1 MPSPSRPVLAALL
14 VGLVGGLLLVAPQPA
29 SASAFATKAQRQLN
43 RLGCDAGPV
52 DGRIGA
58 HTRSAVVR
66 FQAANGLGQD
76 GHLTDATRKRLYAER
91 QVRCDRRPVPRA
103 SSTGRRIVISQRQN
117 YVWLVRSGGG
127 VAAQGPMV
135 DNPSVLGTG
144 SHRVASYCGRAA
156 RIRNNSDAGGSLWL
170 PYFTRFAPCGVGF
183 HRIPLRKSDG
193 TQIHPDWLL
202 GTDERESHG
211 CIRLSRRL
219 AAAVWDFGSVG
230 TRVVVVRG

>member
-1 MPSPSRPVLAALL
+1 MQPRPRTVLAAVLAAL
-14 VGLVGGLLLVAPQPA
+14 VGSLLLAPSSA
-29 SASAFATKAQRQLN
+29 SASAFAAKAQRQLN

-52 DGRIGA
+52 DGSIGPR
-58 HTRSAVVR
+58 TRSAVVR
-66 FQAANGLGQD
+66 FQAANGLAQD
-76 GHLTDATRKRLYAER
+76 GHLTDPTRRRLYADQ
-91 QVRCDRRPVPRA
+91 QVRCDRRPVPRL

-117 YVWLVRSGGG
+117 YVWLVRAGGG

-144 SHRVASYCGRAA
+144 THRVSSYCGRAA
-156 RIRNNSDAGGSLWL
+156 KIRTNTDPGGSLWL

-183 HRIPLRKSDG
+183 HRIPLHRSSG
-193 TQIHPDWLL
+193 VQIHPDWML
-202 GTDERESHG
+202 GTNLKESHG
-211 CIRLSRRL
+211 CVRLSRRL